1 MMKRFFHVGLVAGLT
16 CCALMAVEL
25 EVAELDVSA
34 LAEGEVPREV
44 LFVVDGVFEV
54 RELEGRK
61 CVAVNPLP
69 ITDANA
75 QFGNSAKGD
84 AWVEARVYGVKRG
97 RSFPR
102 FGVSVHGMSGY
113 RLMMNAALKQ
123 VELVKNDEGVAK
135 AAVSWES
142 EVWLRLRLEAV
153 RAGEDGPWMIRGFV
167 GDAAEPVLVHEDGSG
182 MKGTGKCGL
191 WATPYSEQPVYFD
204 GVRGGV
210 AP

>member
-1 MMKRFFHVGLVAGLT
+1 
-16 CCALMAVEL
+16 
-25 EVAELDVSA
+25 
-34 LAEGEVPREV
+34 
-44 LFVVDGVFEV
+44 
-54 RELEGRK
+54 
-61 CVAVNPLP
+61 
-69 ITDANA
+69 
-75 QFGNSAKGD
+75 
-84 AWVEARVYGVKRG
+84 
-97 RSFPR
+97 
-102 FGVSVHGMSGY
+102 MSGY

-123 VELVKNDEGVAK
+123 VELVKNDEVVAK